1 MSDNKVN
8 GVTKQCPWAPD
19 NGVGQRCVSPPSVTR
34 GLVFLWL
41 GPVGFFYVIQKAQRP
56 ALAIAPGPRPSP
68 ANTSRSGHGPLSPG
82 AAIWVPHTIP
92 SDCDIRVQAIRVA
105 CVYSGDIGPNRR
117 STVYSYPKSNGIKNV
132 CLILIIHNPVINLVY
147 LLLLRGII
155 GCSTLI
161 SQRVTLKMLLSE
173 YSLYKVVCIAQTD
186 LVESKLQNLLSV

>member
-1 MSDNKVN
+1 MSDNKIN

-105 CVYSGDIGPNRR
+105 CVYIVGIAAPGDSG
-117 STVYSYPKSNGIKNV
+117 PKSLKLYHFQMMAMT
-132 CLILIIHNPVINLVY
+132 C
-147 LLLLRGII
+147 
-155 GCSTLI
+155 
-161 SQRVTLKMLLSE
+161 RVTESFYVLSGKAI
-173 YSLYKVVCIAQTD
+173 KVFCFCR
-186 LVESKLQNLLSV
+186 LSYQQSFSV